1 MALRT
6 ETRLLALSEELERH
20 SLEIDRQTEKNLESV
35 TGWYEWVLE
44 VVRTREEQVRRQV
57 EGVRRREREEVEA
70 K

>member
-1 MALRT
+1 M
-6 ETRLLALSEELERH
+6 
-20 SLEIDRQTEKNLESV
+20 

-57 EGVRRREREEVEA
+57 EGVRRREKEEVEA